1 MLLLRPPGV
10 YAPQEDTWLLEQA
23 LREAAPAPGF
33 RVLDLC
39 TGTGVLA
46 MAALRMGAA
55 EAVALDASPRAVLA
69 ARCNALLHRL
79 PMTVRRGDLAD
90 AVADAEAGEGR
101 RFDVVLAN
109 PPYVPSPNPEPPKRG
124 RAMCWDGGPDGRA
137 VLDRLCGAAPA
148 LLKPGGA
155 LLLVHSELC
164 GVETTLALLR
174 DEGLEPAVVAR
185 SVIPFGPVL
194 RERAAWLEARGLIS
208 PGQRTEEL
216 VVIRADRP

>member
-1 MLLLRPPGV
+1 MLLIRPPGV
-10 YAPQEDTWLLEQA
+10 YAPQEDTWLLRQA
-23 LREAAPAPGF
+23 LQDASLAPGS

-46 MAALRMGAA
+46 MAALRMGAS

-69 ARCNALLHRL
+69 ARCNARLHRL

-90 AVADAEAGEGR
+90 AVAEAEEGR

-109 PPYVPSPNPEPPKRG
+109 PPYVPSPNPEPPRRG

-137 VLDRLCGAAPA
+137 VLDRLCAAAPS
-148 LLKPGGA
+148 LLEPGGA

-164 GVETTLALLR
+164 GIETTLALLR
-174 DEGLEPAVVAR
+174 EEGLKSAVVAR
-185 SVIPFGPVL
+185 SLIPFGPVL
-194 RERAAWLEARGLIS
+194 RERAAWLEARGLIP
-208 PGQRTEEL
+208 PGRRTEEL

>member
-10 YAPQEDTWLLEQA
+10 YAPQADTWLLRRA
-23 LREAAPAPGF
+23 LQDAALAPGA

-69 ARCNALLHRL
+69 ARCNAWLHRL
-79 PMTVRRGDLAD
+79 PLTVRRGDLAE
-90 AVADAEAGEGR
+90 AVAEAGDGR

-109 PPYVPSPNPEPPKRG
+109 PPYVPSPDRELPRRG
-124 RAMCWDGGPDGRA
+124 AAMCWDGGPDGRA
-137 VLDRLCGAAPA
+137 VLDRLCAGAPA
-148 LLKPGGA
+148 LLAPGGT

-164 GVETTLALLR
+164 DTDRTLDLLYG
-174 DEGLEPAVVAR
+174 EGLEPSVVAR
-185 SVIPFGPVL
+185 STIPFGPVL
-194 RERAAWLEARGLIS
+194 RGRAAWLEARGLIA
-208 PGQRTEEL
+208 PGQCTEEL